1 MAYYSPGTEPES
13 LKKRINTLFEKLD
26 AAYPDKIVSG
36 LHKEHK
42 KWGEALTKL
51 YRECGYQD
59 GRSFLEAY
67 GYKYEAGIGGRPQSV
82 DPAAII
88 EELQKKY
95 PNGSP
100 FKSANELFTESGYG
114 SNFKTVSNNSNKIFG
129 MPLNKYLL
137 SIGLIQPKTKAKKK
151 NYIICKVLLT
161 AVKDPVYYISGSKT
175 IHEGDMIEVPV
186 GIYDIPVFG
195 VVREV
200 IGCDEDSAP
209 CDVSKAKTITR
220 KLGVREYEKGR
231 LSSIL
236 HAYAAAG
243 TDDLVSAAV
252 SSAFSGTECSPLNT
266 EGEISWACCR
276 GLASYVIQ
284 VLEHLMKKDAKTY
297 KYKDLIIIEPGIS
310 ELYIYCDDVKD
321 VMNRFPDVKM
331 VMFSENSVS
340 GMADLCYSRSGY
352 PFITDTYTIGSCDT
366 ESSSKWTL
374 KNSPTEDFTAGG
386 INYTFKFRDDWEC
399 LNYVFSD
406 ESKTRRQLGKRD

>member
-1 MAYYSPGTEPES
+1 MAYYSPGTEPEN

-26 AAYPDKIVSG
+26 SAYPDKIVSG

-67 GYKYEAGIGGRPQSV
+67 GYKYEASIGGRPQSV

-88 EELQKKY
+88 EELRKKY

-100 FKSANELFTESGYG
+100 FKSANELFTESGYE
-114 SNFKTVSNNSNKIFG
+114 SNFKTVSNCSSKIFG
-129 MPLNKYLL
+129 MPLSKYLL
-137 SIGLIQPKTKAKKK
+137 SIGLIQPRTKAKKK

-161 AVKDPVYYISGSKT
+161 AVKDPVYCISRSRS
-175 IHEGDMIEVPV
+175 IHWGDKVEVPV
-186 GIYDIPVFG
+186 GMYDIPAFG
-195 VVREV
+195 VVRKV
-200 IGCDEDSAP
+200 IECDEDSAP
-209 CDVSKAKTITR
+209 CDISKAKTITR
-220 KLGVREYEKGR
+220 KLGVREYEKGEV
-231 LSSIL
+231 SSIL

-243 TDDLVSAAV
+243 ADDLVSDAV
-252 SSAFSGTECSPLNT
+252 SSVFSETGCSPLNT

-284 VLEHLMKKDAKTY
+284 VLEHLMEKDAQTY

-310 ELYIYCDDVKD
+310 ELYIYGDDVKD
-321 VMNRFPDVKM
+321 VMNRFPNVKM

-366 ESSSKWTL
+366 ESSSRWTL
-374 KNSPTEDFTAGG
+374 KNSPTEDFITGE
-386 INYTFKFRDDWEC
+386 IKYTFKFRDDWEC

-406 ESKTRRQLGKRD
+406 ESGTRRQLGK